1 MAVGILVIAATSMY
15 MYLLQSR
22 RRKQRDDPKTPSV
35 STGKSEEEGNTFYAQ
50 LGIAEEHLPTHI
62 QREIHKERKRRAKV
76 ELISMKSPMYDNV
89 YMLDSN
95 KELMCT
101 ISMKKARWYT
111 KKGIAK
117 WSSFKE
123 GDHPTASDAAE
134 GGEVKCIRLL
144 FQHNGASADSKKFSP
159 ESLYLRSPKEN
170 VCVQCGADGH
180 HIRHYIVP
188 YAYRAL
194 LPEEYKAHMSHDIVI
209 LCPDCH
215 LACER
220 PTKRR
225 MKETEREARAR
236 AGGRARDAAP
246 TIENPRLHR
255 VRGCAIALAKWK
267 DHMPAEKVE
276 SYERDV
282 RAHLAGRCEGEE
294 EKAAL
299 LRGEEALT
307 KKQLQ
312 QACSVNYRVRNPQ
325 YVPGA
330 EVVVSSLKD
339 AKSIEDFIIDWRKY
353 FISTFNP
360 RRMPTGWRVDNPV
373 ACGIRGAG
381 SIGEC
386 EVKVKSW

>member
-1 MAVGILVIAATSMY
+1 MIAATSICMY
-15 MYLLQSR
+15 ILQSR
-22 RRKQRDDPKTPSV
+22 RRKQRDDSKTQSA
-35 STGKSEEEGNTFYAQ
+35 SAGKSKDEGNTFYAQ

-62 QREIHKERKRRAKV
+62 QREIHKERKRKAKV

-95 KELMCT
+95 REPMCT

-111 KKGIAK
+111 KKGIAE

-123 GDHPTASDAAE
+123 GDLPTASDAME

-188 YAYRAL
+188 YVYRTL

-215 LACER
+215 LECER
-220 PTKRR
+220 PTKKR
-225 MKETEREARAR
+225 MKEMEREARTKT
-236 AGGRARDAAP
+236 GGWARDAVP
-246 TIENPRLHR
+246 TIENPHLHH
-255 VRGCAIALAKWK
+255 VRGCAIALVKWK
-267 DHMPAEKVE
+267 ENMPAERVE

-282 RAHLAGRCEGEE
+282 REYLAGRCEGEE
-294 EKAAL
+294 EKATL

-312 QACSVNYRVRNPQ
+312 RACGVNYRVRNPNF
-325 YVPGA
+325 VPGA
-330 EVVVSSLKD
+330 EVVVRLLKD

-360 RRMPTGWRVDNPV
+360 RHMPTGWRVDNPV
-373 ACGIRGAG
+373 ACGTRGAG
-381 SIGEC
+381 SNDEGEI
-386 EVKVKSW
+386 KVKSW